1 MKVFDVELATA
12 MTKLMAKENI
22 DVEFKDCS
30 TAHCEIVNRKI
41 VFPTRF
47 IGLDRDVMSIFSAH
61 EVSHALYT
69 PTEMFMLMDVYGE
82 ALVAILEDARIENK
96 IKKDYVG
103 ITPMFSRG
111 YKRLNEEFDFFGLL
125 KRRVDVNQ
133 LSFLDRIN
141 LKCKI
146 GDSIDVDFSEK
157 ETKFLNKVR
166 LLDSPEDVVVLCKEY
181 VDKFSEE
188 TKKNKGNDS
197 NQEESGQGDK
207 KAETEFKPGSDRSK
221 ERSPDD
227 SQDDQK
233 PEQKAEKSGTDR
245 GESESSGLNDESD
258 KGETE
263 EEEKNRQEAGKG
275 PNGNES
281 PKEGFTFESSEA
293 WSKEYDPLKVNE
305 DPGSYTQKYLSK
317 SISKIFSFKEI
328 EDRMIVS
335 WNELSSARMKNNHS
349 VLRFNEFVSSS
360 TAKKKKRIIQ
370 SNACVMANEFE
381 AKKAARSYSRSRVSK
396 TGELDPNKLVHYRY
410 SDDIFLSSVQLPN
423 DKNHGMILI
432 VDISGSM
439 SKIMKSVQFQLLILV
454 EYCRMINIP
463 FEVYAFSDKN
473 LGSWNEKFRVNWE
486 GSEGV
491 IGYSRYYLNW
501 FSSRMSKREYD
512 QAFNEILFMH
522 ECGGMNGFTDTYDC
536 YCGTPLNEVR
546 ADSIALTD
554 GFLRRT
560 NVEKFSMIYLTDGE
574 GHYVSVS
581 NMVSWKNK
589 IYYETE
595 RLGCEERLYRLYK
608 KIYPNFNVIN
618 LFLVGNRVPYSA
630 MEKMQ
635 KNGFYFVGRGEDD
648 YFNTQFFDIN
658 YRIDTRVMRNM
669 NQGSSVR
676 NVYVNSIEDT
686 EDALDTIQSS
696 FVNLSQNK
704 KKMNAISKSISSQ
717 LV

>member
-30 TAHCEIVNRKI
+30 TAYCDIVNRKI

-69 PTEMFMLMDVYGE
+69 STEMFMLMDVYGE
-82 ALVAILEDARIENK
+82 AVVAILEDARIENK

-125 KRRVDVNQ
+125 KHQVDVNR

-157 ETKFLNKVR
+157 ETKFMEKVR
-166 LLDSPEDVVVLCKEY
+166 RLDSPEDVVVLCKEY
-181 VDKFSEE
+181 VDEFSEE

-197 NQEESGQGDK
+197 N
-207 KAETEFKPGSDRSK
+207 
-221 ERSPDD
+221 
-227 SQDDQK
+227 
-233 PEQKAEKSGTDR
+233 KAEKSGTDR
-245 GESESSGLNDESD
+245 GESESTGSTGATDNESEINEKSGTEEKDSQERRESD
-258 KGETE
+258 KNGSPEVGSGSPSPFE
-263 EEEKNRQEAGKG
+263 EGI
-275 PNGNES
+275 
-281 PKEGFTFESSEA
+281 TFESSEA

-305 DPGSYTQKYLSK
+305 NPGSYTQKYLSK

-328 EDRMIVS
+328 DDRMIVS
-335 WNELSSARMKNNHS
+335 WNELSSARMKNNHA

-463 FEVYAFSDKN
+463 FEVYAFSDTN
-473 LGSWNEKFRVNWE
+473 FGSRNEKFRVDWKE
-486 GSEGV
+486 SEGV

-522 ECGGMNGFTDTYDC
+522 ECGGMNGFADTYDC

-574 GHYVSVS
+574 GHHVSIS